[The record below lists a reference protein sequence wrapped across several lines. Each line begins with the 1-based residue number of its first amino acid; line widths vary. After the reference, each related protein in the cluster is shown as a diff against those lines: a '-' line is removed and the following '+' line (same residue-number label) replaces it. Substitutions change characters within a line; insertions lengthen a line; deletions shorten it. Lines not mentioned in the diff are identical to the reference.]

1 MARPGATGPQ
11 GCRLGRGAMRL
22 SMTLSGYVARQLL
35 LWFAVIFVGIAGM
48 VFLLDI
54 VEQLRKAAG
63 KPDVTIGV
71 VVQLSLL
78 QLPFLVQKTLPFT
91 VLFGSM
97 MAFWKLS
104 RSNELVIAR
113 AAGVSAWQFLFPA
126 VLLGAL
132 VGGIQTAALNP
143 LSAAMLSRFEK
154 MDAEY
159 MKRATSSLSISPTGV
174 WLRQGS
180 GETQTV
186 INARRITT
194 DGLELLTVTFFNFEY
209 PERFINRIDGE
220 RARLENGYW
229 LIRDAVIS
237 APDETSRHV
246 ESYRIATDLTPDR
259 IQNSFA
265 SPETM
270 SFWDIP
276 AFLQTLKSAGFTGR
290 RHLLYWHTLLAMPL
304 LLAAMVLFAAV
315 FTLKIGTR
323 TSATRTIGAGV
334 ICSFLLYF
342 ASDIIYAM
350 GLSGSI
356 PAILSAWSPAAI
368 SALLAVA
375 MVFHL
380 EDG

>member
-1 MARPGATGPQ
+1 
-11 GCRLGRGAMRL
+11 MRI
-22 SMTLSGYVARQLL
+22 SMTLSGYVARQVFVWL
-35 LWFAVIFVGIAGM
+35 AAIFLGIAGM

-54 VEQLRKAAG
+54 VEQLRRASG
-63 KPDVTIGV
+63 KPDVTFGI

-78 QLPFLVQKTLPFT
+78 QLPFLVQKTLPFI

-97 MAFWKLS
+97 MAFWRLS
-104 RSNELVIAR
+104 RSNELVVAR
-113 AAGVSAWQFLFPA
+113 AAGVSAWQFLLPA
-126 VLLGAL
+126 VLLGVV

-143 LSAAMLSRFEK
+143 LAAAMLARFEK
-154 MDAEY
+154 MEAQY
-159 MKRATSSLSISPTGV
+159 LKRATSSLSISPTGV
-174 WLRQGS
+174 WLRQG
-180 GETQTV
+180 GGGGDTHTV

-194 DGLELLTVTFFNFEY
+194 DGSELLTVTFYNFAD
-209 PERFINRIDGE
+209 PERFINRIDAE
-220 RARLENGYW
+220 SARLEDGYW
-229 LIRDAVIS
+229 LIRDAAIS
-237 APDETSRHV
+237 APDETIRHV
-246 ESYRIATDLTPDR
+246 ASHRIATDLTQDR

-276 AFLQTLKSAGFTGR
+276 AFLDTLTAAGFTGH

-315 FTLKIGTR
+315 FTLRIGTR

-350 GLSGSI
+350 GLSGSV

-368 SALLAVA
+368 ATLLALA

>member
-1 MARPGATGPQ
+1 
-11 GCRLGRGAMRL
+11 
-22 SMTLSGYVARQLL
+22 MTLSGYVARQVFMWLV
-35 LWFAVIFVGIAGM
+35 AIFLGIVSM

-54 VEQLRKAAG
+54 IEQLRKASG

-78 QLPFLVQKTLPFT
+78 QLPFLVQKTLPFI

-97 MAFWKLS
+97 MAFWRLS
-104 RSNELVIAR
+104 RSNELVVAR
-113 AAGVSAWQFLFPA
+113 AAGVSAWQFLLPA
-126 VLLGAL
+126 VVLGIV
-132 VGGIQTAALNP
+132 VGGIQTTALNP
-143 LSAAMLSRFEK
+143 LAAAMLARFEK
-154 MDAEY
+154 MDATY

-174 WLRQGS
+174 WLRQG
-180 GETQTV
+180 GTDTHTV

-194 DGLELLTVTFFNFEY
+194 DGSELLTVTFFNFEQ

-220 RARLENGYW
+220 SARLEDGHW
-229 LIRDAVIS
+229 LIRDAAIS
-237 APDETSRHV
+237 APDETTRHV
-246 ESYRIATDLTPDR
+246 ASYRIATDLTLDR

-276 AFLQTLKSAGFTGR
+276 AFLETLTAAGFTGH

-315 FTLKIGTR
+315 FTLRIGTR

-350 GLSGSI
+350 GLSGSV
-356 PAILSAWSPAAI
+356 PAVLAAWSPAAI
-368 SALLAVA
+368 ATLLALA
-375 MVFHL
+375 MMFHL

>member
-1 MARPGATGPQ
+1 
-11 GCRLGRGAMRL
+11 MRL
-22 SMTLSGYVARQLL
+22 SMTLSGYVVRQVLMWL
-35 LWFAVIFVGIAGM
+35 VAIFLGIASM
-48 VFLLDI
+48 VFLLDV

-63 KPDVTIGV
+63 KPDVTLGV
-71 VVQLSLL
+71 VVQLSML
-78 QLPFLVQKTLPFT
+78 QLPFLVQKTLPFI

-97 MAFWKLS
+97 MAFWRLS
-104 RSNELVIAR
+104 RSNELVVAR
-113 AAGVSAWQFLFPA
+113 AAGVSAWQFLLPA
-126 VLLGAL
+126 VLLGVL
-132 VGGIQTAALNP
+132 VGGLQTAALNP
-143 LSAAMLSRFEK
+143 LAAAMLARFEK

-174 WLRQGS
+174 WLRQG
-180 GETQTV
+180 GEETHTV
-186 INARRITT
+186 INARRITP
-194 DGLELLTVTFFNFEY
+194 DGSELLTVTFFNFEQ
-209 PERFINRIDGE
+209 PERFLNRVDGE
-220 RARLENGYW
+220 SARLEDGYW
-229 LIRDAVIS
+229 LIRNATIS
-237 APDETSRHV
+237 APDHTSKPVET
-246 ESYRIATDLTPDR
+246 YRITTDLTLDR

-276 AFLQTLKSAGFTGR
+276 KFLETLTAAGFSAH

-315 FTLKIGTR
+315 FTLRIGTR

-334 ICSFLLYF
+334 ICSFFMYF

-350 GLSGSI
+350 GLSGSV
-356 PAILSAWSPAAI
+356 PAILSAWSPPAI
-368 SALLAVA
+368 AMFLALA

>member
-1 MARPGATGPQ
+1 
-11 GCRLGRGAMRL
+11 
-22 SMTLSGYVARQLL
+22 MTLSGYVARQVL
-35 LWFAVIFVGIAGM
+35 LWLGVIFLGIASM

-63 KPDVTIGV
+63 KPDVTFGV

-78 QLPFLVQKTLPFT
+78 QLPFLVQKTLPFI

-113 AAGVSAWQFLFPA
+113 AAGVSAWQFLLPA

-143 LSAAMLSRFEK
+143 LAAAMLARFEK
-154 MDAEY
+154 LDAEY
-159 MKRATSSLSISPTGV
+159 MKRTTSSLAISPTGV
-174 WLRQGS
+174 WLRQGGS
-180 GETQTV
+180 GSQTV
-186 INARRITT
+186 INARRIST
-194 DGLELLTVTFFNFEY
+194 DGSELLTATFFNFEH
-209 PERFINRIDGE
+209 PERFINRIDAD
-220 RARLENGYW
+220 RARLEDGYW
-229 LIRDAVIS
+229 LIRDATIS

-246 ESYRIATDLTPDR
+246 ESYRIATDLTRDR

-265 SPETM
+265 LPETM

-276 AFLQTLKSAGFTGR
+276 AFLETLTSAGFTGH

-323 TSATRTIGAGV
+323 TGATRTIGAGV

-342 ASDIIYAM
+342 ASDIIYAK
-350 GLSGSI
+350 GLSGSV

-368 SALLAVA
+368 SALLALA

>member
-1 MARPGATGPQ
+1 
-11 GCRLGRGAMRL
+11 MRL
-22 SMTLSGYVARQLL
+22 SMILSGYVVRQVL
-35 LWFAVIFVGIAGM
+35 LWLGVIFAGIASM

-78 QLPFLVQKTLPFT
+78 QLPFLVQKTLPFM

-143 LSAAMLSRFEK
+143 LAASMLARFEK

-159 MKRATSSLSISPTGV
+159 MKRATSSLAISPTGV

-186 INARRITT
+186 INARRITP
-194 DGLELLTVTFFNFEY
+194 DASELLTVTFFNFEY
-209 PERFINRIDGE
+209 PEQFINRIDAE
-220 RARLENGYW
+220 RARLEKGHW
-229 LIRDAVIS
+229 FIRDATIS

-246 ESYRIATDLTPDR
+246 ESYRIATDLTLDR

-276 AFLQTLKSAGFTGR
+276 AFLETLTSAGFTGH

-315 FTLKIGTR
+315 FTLRIGTR

-350 GLSGSI
+350 GLSGSV
-356 PAILSAWSPAAI
+356 PAVLSAWSPAAI
-368 SALLAVA
+368 AALLALA

>member
-1 MARPGATGPQ
+1 
-11 GCRLGRGAMRL
+11 MRL
-22 SMTLSGYVARQLL
+22 SMTLSGYVARQVL
-35 LWFAVIFVGIAGM
+35 LWLGMICLGIASV
-48 VFLLDI
+48 VFLIDI
-54 VEQLRKAAG
+54 VEQLRKAVG

-71 VVQLSLL
+71 VIQLSLL
-78 QLPFLVQKTLPFT
+78 QLPFLVQKTLPFM

-97 MAFWKLS
+97 MAFWRLS

-113 AAGVSAWQFLFPA
+113 AAGVSAWQFLLPA

-132 VGGIQTAALNP
+132 VGGIQTTALNP
-143 LSAAMLSRFEK
+143 LAAAMLARFEK

-159 MKRATSSLSISPTGV
+159 MKRSTSSLSVSPTGV
-174 WLRQGS
+174 WLRQGG

-186 INARRITT
+186 INARRITA
-194 DGLELLTVTFFNFEY
+194 DGSELLTVTFFNFEY
-209 PERFINRIDGE
+209 PEQFINRIDAE
-220 RARLENGYW
+220 SARLGDGYW
-229 LIRDAVIS
+229 FIRDAMLS
-237 APDETSRHV
+237 SPEETSRHV
-246 ESYRIATDLTPDR
+246 ESYRIATDLTLDR

-270 SFWDIP
+270 SFWNIP
-276 AFLQTLKSAGFTGR
+276 EFLETLNSAGFSGH
-290 RHLLYWHTLLAMPL
+290 RHLLYWHTLLAIPL
-304 LLAAMVLFAAV
+304 LMAAMVLFAAV

-368 SALLAVA
+368 AASLALA

>member
-1 MARPGATGPQ
+1 
-11 GCRLGRGAMRL
+11 MRL
-22 SMTLSGYVARQLL
+22 SMTLSRYVARQVL
-35 LWFAVIFVGIAGM
+35 LWFGVILLGIACM
-48 VFLLDI
+48 VLLLDI
-54 VEQLRKAAG
+54 VELLRKAAG

-71 VVQLSLL
+71 VLQMSLL
-78 QLPFLVQKTLPFT
+78 QLPFLVQKTLPFI

-97 MAFWKLS
+97 MAFWRLS
-104 RSNELVIAR
+104 RSNELVVAR
-113 AAGVSAWQFLFPA
+113 AAGVSAWQFLLPA
-126 VLLGAL
+126 VLLGAFI
-132 VGGIQTAALNP
+132 GCIQTTAVNP
-143 LSAAMLSRFEK
+143 LAAAMLARFEK
-154 MDAEY
+154 LDAEY
-159 MKRATSSLSISPTGV
+159 MKRSTSRLSISPTGV
-174 WLRQGS
+174 WLRQAG
-180 GETQTV
+180 TKMQTV
-186 INARRITT
+186 INARRISG
-194 DGLELLTVTFFNFEY
+194 DGSELLTVTFFNFER
-209 PERFINRIDGE
+209 PERFLNRVDAD
-220 RARLENGYW
+220 RARLTDGYW
-229 LIRDAVIS
+229 VIPDAAIS
-237 APDETSRHV
+237 APDEPTRHV
-246 ESYRIATDLTPDR
+246 RLYHIATDLTLDR

-265 SPETM
+265 SPETL

-276 AFLQTLKSAGFTGR
+276 AFLKTLTAAGFTGH

-315 FTLKIGTR
+315 FTLKIGSR

-368 SALLAVA
+368 ATLLALA